1 MTLDRRDNASITII
15 GMVSPRDILV
25 NVCRIIARN
34 MLGRFINFPL
44 KLSVVISSICLHTL
58 LELLKSNNVRERVL
72 ATITSSKVHGF

>member
-25 NVCRIIARN
+25 NVCRIIASN

-72 ATITSSKVHGF
+72 ATITFSKVHGF